1 MKVMAINLVWFALV
15 VTVFSTIPQLFQIIQ
30 TKEARDF
37 NTTSIYLAMVSNGLI
52 GLEALRRG
60 YTATLI
66 LSLWLISYW
75 SIILSYKLYPP
86 QSIVI
91 RNSEEGEF

>member
-1 MKVMAINLVWFALV
+1 MNINFVWLALV
-15 VTVFSTIPQLFQIIQ
+15 VTVVSTIPQILQIIK

-37 NTTSIYLAMVSNGLI
+37 NTTSIYLAMLSNGLI
-52 GLEALRRG
+52 GFESLRRG

-75 SIILSYKLYPP
+75 GIILSYKLYPP
-86 QSIVI
+86 QDIII
-91 RNSEEGEF
+91 RNQEAGEF

>member
-1 MKVMAINLVWFALV
+1 MTINLVWLALV
-15 VTVFSTIPQLFQIIQ
+15 VTVFSTIPQLSQIVQ

-37 NTTSIYLAMVSNGLI
+37 NTTSIYLAMLSNTLI
-52 GLEALRRG
+52 GMEALRRG

-66 LSLWLISYW
+66 LSLWLIAYW

-86 QSIVI
+86 SGIVI
-91 RNSEEGEF
+91 RSQKEGEF